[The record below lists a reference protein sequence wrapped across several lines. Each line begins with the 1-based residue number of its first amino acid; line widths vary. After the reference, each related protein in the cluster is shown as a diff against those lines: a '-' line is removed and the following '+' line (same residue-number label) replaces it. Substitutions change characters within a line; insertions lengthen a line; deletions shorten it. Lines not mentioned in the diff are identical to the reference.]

1 MRVAMFSAKTYDQAS
16 FEEHNARF
24 GHEIAYLEPR
34 LGPAT
39 ARLAEG
45 CGAVCAFVNDRLDAA
60 VLEALAGMGVRL
72 VALRCTGFNNVDLA
86 AAQRLG
92 LAVTRVSAYSPHSV
106 AEFALALLMALNR
119 RIHRAYARTR
129 DNNFTLDGLLGVDLH
144 GKTVGVIGTGK
155 IGGLF
160 ARICRHGFGC
170 EVLAYDKFPDAKLA
184 AEGIGYVAAAE
195 VLARSDAISLHCPLT
210 PETRHIVNAASIAAA
225 KPGVLLVNT
234 SRGALVDSEALIE
247 GLKSGQVGGA
257 ALDVYEQ
264 EAAVFY
270 ENLSDEVIADDVLQR
285 LLMFP
290 NVLVTSHQGFFTREA
305 LSDIATSVLA
315 SLADFAAGRP
325 LAEALRAPG
334 A

>member
-1 MRVAMFSAKTYDQAS
+1 MRIAMFSAKGYDEAS
-16 FEEHNARF
+16 FAEHNARF

-34 LGPAT
+34 LDPGT

-45 CGAVCAFVNDRLDAA
+45 FSAVCVFVNDRLDAA
-60 VLEALAGMGVRL
+60 VLEALARGGVRA
-72 VALRCTGFNNVDLA
+72 VALRCTGYNHVDLA
-86 AAQRLG
+86 AAARLG
-92 LAVTRVSAYSPHSV
+92 LVVTRVSAYSPHAV
-106 AEFALALLMALNR
+106 AEFALGLLMSLNR

-129 DNNFTLDGLLGVDLH
+129 DNNFTLDGLLGFDLH
-144 GKTVGVIGTGK
+144 GRTIGVYGTGK

-170 EVLAYDKFPDAKLA
+170 EVLAVDRFPDAALA
-184 AEGIGYVAAAE
+184 AEGVRYVATE
-195 VLARSDAISLHCPLT
+195 EMMARADAISLHCPLT
-210 PETRHIVNAASIAAA
+210 PETRHVVNARSIAAA
-225 KPGVLLVNT
+225 KRGVLLVNT

-264 EAAVFY
+264 EAEVFF

-305 LSDIATSVLA
+305 LADIATSVLG
-315 SLADFAAGRP
+315 SLADFEAGRP
-325 LAEALRAPG
+325 LAESLGGR
-334 A
+334 

>member
-1 MRVAMFSAKTYDQAS
+1 MRVAMFSAKGYDQSS
-16 FEEHNARF
+16 FDEHNAGF
-24 GHEIAYLEPR
+24 GHEISYLEPR
-34 LGPAT
+34 LDAGT

-45 CGAVCAFVNDRLDAA
+45 SEAVCAFVNDRLDAA
-60 VLEALAGMGVRL
+60 VLEALARVGVRI
-72 VALRCTGFNNVDLA
+72 VALRCTGYNNVDLA
-86 AAQRLG
+86 AAARLG
-92 LAVTRVSAYSPHSV
+92 VVVTRVSAYSPHSV
-106 AEFALALLMALNR
+106 AEFALALLLTLNR

-129 DNNFTLDGLLGVDLH
+129 DNNFSLDGLLGFDLH
-144 GKTVGVIGTGK
+144 GRTIGVYGTGK

-170 EVLAYDKFPDAKLA
+170 EVLAVDRYPDAALD
-184 AEGIGYVAAAE
+184 AEGVRYVTPDE
-195 VLARSDAISLHCPLT
+195 LVARADAISLHCPLT
-210 PETRHIVNAASIAAA
+210 PETRHIVNARSIAAA
-225 KPGVLLVNT
+225 KRGVLLVNT

-264 EAAVFY
+264 EAEVFY

-305 LSDIATSVLA
+305 LADIARSVLG

-325 LAEALRAPG
+325 LSEALGGPR
-334 A
+334 